1 MSKRTGSKACTVRAA
16 DIAFLNATLDQIRD
30 SDPLAALSR
39 CLMDS
44 GVTEEELA
52 KALKQRGSEPIAVA
66 MHNAFRDVSR
76 GVPTTN
82 KWGVTCKLP
91 VKEPQAANGTARVS
105 KGLPKPKRA
114 KKVTV

>member
-16 DIAFLNATLDQIRD
+16 DIALLNATPDQIRD

-39 CLMDS
+39 CLIDS

-52 KALKQRGSEPIAVA
+52 EALKQRGSEPIAVA

-82 KWGVTCKLP
+82 KWGVTYK
-91 VKEPQAANGTARVS
+91 PQTELARVS

>member
-1 MSKRTGSKACTVRAA
+1 MSKRTGSKACTVREA
-16 DIAFLNATLDQIRD
+16 DIALLNATLDQIRD

-39 CLMDS
+39 CLIDS

-52 KALKQRGSEPIAVA
+52 RALKQRGSEPI
-66 MHNAFRDVSR
+66 
-76 GVPTTN
+76 
-82 KWGVTCKLP
+82 
-91 VKEPQAANGTARVS
+91 S